1 MRDSQELT
9 LRLFRAIIR
18 AKMRTRLRKK
28 YNLKPS
34 TTTQKESFRPY
45 ILSIISIIALTY
57 VTFGVQSISVE
68 QSNAQNKTSRIDQH
82 NDKSCAAL
90 GRAIDTNGLLQCVI
104 SEKPVP
110 QNLKLGYA
118 SF

>member
-1 MRDSQELT
+1 M
-9 LRLFRAIIR
+9 
-18 AKMRTRLRKK
+18 
-28 YNLKPS
+28 
-34 TTTQKESFRPY
+34 
-45 ILSIISIIALTY
+45 LSIVSIVAVTY
-57 VTFGVQSISVE
+57 FAFGVQSMSIAQDNS
-68 QSNAQNKTSRIDQH
+68 QNKTSRVEPS

-104 SEKPVP
+104 SEKPIP